1 MIFKVSNFN
10 VSVTQ
15 PDNTNEFKQ
24 KELRQQRKDGSLM
37 QNLASALNYPALS
50 LAVQKPQPV
59 QAAVNNFRTN
69 V

>member
-1 MIFKVSNFN
+1 MFKLLSNFY
-10 VSVTQ
+10 VL
-15 PDNTNEFKQ
+15 DNTNEIKQ
-24 KELRQQRKDGSLM
+24 EDFRQQRKDGSLM

-50 LAVQKPQPV
+50 LAAQKPQPV